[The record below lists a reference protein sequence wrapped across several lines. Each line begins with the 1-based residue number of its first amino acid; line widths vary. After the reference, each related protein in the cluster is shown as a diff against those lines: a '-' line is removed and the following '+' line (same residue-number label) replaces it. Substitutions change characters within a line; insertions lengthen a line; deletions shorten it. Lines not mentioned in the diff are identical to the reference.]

1 MNTTTFPSNS
11 DFVLDNPYHYH
22 TWFAKIQG
30 SVPKDLWKYF
40 DIERNDEF
48 HQPEAVTI
56 DQIRNGAENLHQL
69 SATEKTIFSQLRT
82 VYTQELTQYQRLLTE
97 EAKLRERIMNSIS
110 DAKKPQLMAEEST
123 REWLRHL
130 SESTRPSDS
139 QMQELIR
146 AKHRQKMTV
155 KYSDWPIGGPQKWI
169 SEWQR
174 VMGECRIWCPSL
186 YEIWISDFNLM
197 WGEVPGAK
205 FLCSQMRMDQKR
217 GHTEEWSIYRAAQEL
232 QDAWDEKS
240 VRSGMRTSGRAQI
253 FKAAF
258 TVEPRFD
265 GEAMEEMEGL
275 EQTTTGTPGPLK
287 RGKDSNKRRRTAP
300 WKESSN
306 KRRPC
311 WICDGS
317 HRVQT
322 CFLGLGNV
330 PKGVKIPEENKK
342 NFREEDE
349 EPIICRKDSKNQRP

>member
-110 DAKKPQLMAEEST
+110 NDKKPQLMAEETT

-186 YEIWISDFNLM
+186 YEIWISDFNLV

-205 FLCSQMRMDQKR
+205 FLCSQMMMDQKR
-217 GHTEEWSIYRAAQEL
+217 GHTEEWSIYRASQEL

-240 VRSGMRTSGRAQI
+240 VRSGMRTGGRAQI

-258 TVEPRFD
+258 TVEPTFD
-265 GEAMEEMEGL
+265 EEATEEFSEND
-275 EQTTTGTPGPLK
+275 ENPK
-287 RGKDSNKRRRTAP
+287 KRRRTTSNEM
-300 WKESSN
+300 ESGN

-311 WICDGS
+311 WVCDGN
-317 HRVQT
+317 HGTRT
-322 CFLGLGNV
+322 CFLALGNV
-330 PKGVKIPEENKK
+330 PKRVKIPEENEEVFERRMMEPSFAEKIRRI
-342 NFREEDE
+342 RELEEEKRKILDQDE
-349 EPIICRKDSKNQRP
+349 